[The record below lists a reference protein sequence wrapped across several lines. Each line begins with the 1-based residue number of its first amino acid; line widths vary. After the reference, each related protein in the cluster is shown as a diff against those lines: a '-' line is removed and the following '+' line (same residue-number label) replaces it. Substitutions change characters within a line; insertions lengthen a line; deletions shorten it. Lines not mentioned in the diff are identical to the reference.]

1 MRKTYPQR
9 PAFPHIGTVST
20 RWTDNDIYG
29 HVNNAVY
36 YHYFDSV
43 INAYLVERGGLDIHQ
58 GDVVGFIVH
67 SECDYLAPVAYPGN
81 LEVGVATTKVGNSS
95 VTYQVAL
102 FRPGDAAPAAVG
114 SMVHVFVNT
123 ATNQPAPIPP
133 RLRRALEAI
142 ALAA

>member
-9 PAFPHIGTVST
+9 PAFPHVGTVTT

-43 INAYLVERGGLDIHQ
+43 INAYLVTEGGLDIHQ
-58 GDVVGFIVH
+58 GEVVGFIVH
-67 SECDYLAPVAYPGN
+67 SECDYLGPVAYPGN
-81 LEVGVATTKVGNSS
+81 LEVGIATTQVGNSS

-102 FRPGDAAPAAVG
+102 FKPGELTPRAVG
-114 SMVHVFVNT
+114 SMVHVFV
-123 ATNQPAPIPP
+123 AQASNQPVAIPDQ
-133 RLRRALEAI
+133 LRHALQAI
-142 ALAA
+142 ALRA

>member
-58 GDVVGFIVH
+58 GGVVGFIVH

-81 LEVGVATTKVGNSS
+81 LEVGVATTQVGNSS

-102 FRPGDAAPAAVG
+102 FKPGDAAPAAVG
-114 SMVHVFVNT
+114 SMVHVFVHT
-123 ATNQPAPIPP
+123 ATHQPVPIPP
-133 RLRRALEAI
+133 PLRRALEAI

>member
-9 PAFPHIGTVST
+9 QAFPHIGAVTT

-43 INAYLVERGGLDIHQ
+43 INAYLIDQGGLDIHQ
-58 GDVVGFIVH
+58 GEVVGFIVH
-67 SECDYLAPVAYPGN
+67 SACDYLGPVAYPGN
-81 LEVGVATTKVGNSS
+81 LEVGIATTKVGNSS

-102 FRPGDAAPAAVG
+102 FKPGESAPSAVG
-114 SMVHVFVNT
+114 SMVHVFV
-123 ATNQPAPIPP
+123 AQASKQPVAIPE
-133 RLRRALEAI
+133 RLRHALQAI
-142 ALAA
+142 ALRA

>member
-81 LEVGVATTKVGNSS
+81 LDVGVATTKVGNSS

-102 FRPGDAAPAAVG
+102 FRPGDSAPAAVG
-114 SMVHVFVNT
+114 SMVHVFVHT
-123 ATNQPAPIPP
+123 TTNQPVAIPP
-133 RLRRALEAI
+133 QLRSALEAI
-142 ALAA
+142 ALTT

>member
-9 PAFPHIGTVST
+9 PAFPHIGTVTT

-43 INAYLVERGGLDIHQ
+43 INAYLIERGGLDIHQ

-81 LEVGVATTKVGNSS
+81 LEVGVAATKVGNSS

-102 FRPGDAAPAAVG
+102 FRPGDSAPAAVG
-114 SMVHVFVNT
+114 SMVHVFVHT
-123 ATNQPAPIPP
+123 ATNQPVPIPP
-133 RLRRALEAI
+133 PLRSALEAI
-142 ALAA
+142 ALTA

>member
-9 PAFPHIGTVST
+9 PAFPHVGTVTT

-43 INAYLVERGGLDIHQ
+43 INAYLVTEGGLDIHQ
-58 GDVVGFIVH
+58 GEVVGFIVH
-67 SECDYLAPVAYPGN
+67 SECDYLGPVAYPGN
-81 LEVGVATTKVGNSS
+81 LEVGIATTQVGNSS

-102 FRPGDAAPAAVG
+102 FKPGELAPRAVG
-114 SMVHVFVNT
+114 SMVHVFV
-123 ATNQPAPIPP
+123 AQASNQPVAIPDQ
-133 RLRRALEAI
+133 LRHALQAI
-142 ALAA
+142 ALRA